1 MTEKREPYEPY
12 ACLDSGMAQLRALEM
27 FRQHED
33 YTRNRQE
40 ALIRALWRVVG
51 VQAVI
56 IFLLLVFG

>member
-12 ACLDSGMAQLRALEM
+12 ANMESGLAQQRALEM
-27 FRQHED
+27 FRLFVD

-40 ALIRALWRVVG
+40 SLIRALWRVVG

>member
-12 ACLDSGMAQLRALEM
+12 ACMETGMAQQRALEA
-27 FRQHED
+27 FRQFED